1 MTTEPAASSRRS
13 ASLGRKV
20 TEDLLYLG
28 CQAFAL
34 ETGVRTLARSGELD
48 SALAGF
54 RIDVRS
60 TVVARAMRQLPGGRG
75 DLCFPGPL
83 SPGPSLAFG
92 ATPLEFL
99 RHAARRGTSPAATRS
114 GGLTWTD
121 HRRGLLGW
129 GGPRGV
135 MTQVLAGAA
144 FAFRQRGEDRAALVF
159 EECSAVDTGGWHE
172 GINLAGALRAPLIVV
187 LDAGSR
193 GRDTRTTAV
202 YEVARSYGIALTE
215 VADEPHHD
223 LFRAVAL
230 ARRRTVDGGG
240 PVLIELK
247 TRSGTDRWAGHND
260 FTAWAVREGGLSR
273 SHRSAIAKAAAA
285 GVEHAVDRIGK
296 EPGPDPHDA
305 LAPVHTGRDPWQPW
319 TRQEPPHPH
328 ATVAATVEGPH
339 VR

>member
-13 ASLGRKV
+13 APLGRKV

-28 CQAFAL
+28 YQALAL
-34 ETGVRTLARSGELD
+34 EAGVRTLARSGELD

-60 TVVARAMRQLPGGRG
+60 TVIARAMRQLPGGRG

-114 GGLTWTD
+114 GGLTWTE
-121 HRRGLLGW
+121 HGRGLLGW

-159 EECSAVDTGGWHE
+159 EEYSAVDTGSWHE
-172 GINLAGALRAPLIVV
+172 GINVAGALRAPLIVV

-193 GRDTRTTAV
+193 GRDTHATDVAK
-202 YEVARSYGIALTE
+202 VARSYGVALTE
-215 VADEPHHD
+215 VGDEPHYD

-230 ARRRTVDGGG
+230 ARRGAVDGGG

-247 TRSGTDRWAGHND
+247 APGADRWAGHRD
-260 FTAWAVREGGLSR
+260 FAAWAVREGGVSR
-273 SHRSAIAKAAAA
+273 SDRSAIARAAAA
-285 GVEHAVDRIGK
+285 GVDHAVDRIGK

-305 LAPVHTGRDPWQPW
+305 LAPVRTGCDPRQPW

-328 ATVAATVEGPH
+328 VAAVAAVEGSH

>member
-1 MTTEPAASSRRS
+1 MTTEPADSSRRS

-28 CQAFAL
+28 YQALAL
-34 ETGVRTLARSGELD
+34 EAGVRMLARSDELD
-48 SALAGF
+48 SALVDF
-54 RIDVRS
+54 HIDVRS
-60 TVVARAMRQLPGGRG
+60 TVIARAMRQLPGGRG
-75 DLCFPGPL
+75 DQCFPGPL

-121 HRRGLLGW
+121 YRRGLLGW

-159 EECSAVDTGGWHE
+159 EEISAVETGAWHE
-172 GINLAGALRAPLIVV
+172 GINLAGALGAPLIVV
-187 LDAGSR
+187 LDEGSR
-193 GRDTRTTAV
+193 GCDTHATDV
-202 YEVARSYGIALTE
+202 YEVARSYGIPFTM
-215 VADEPHHD
+215 VADESHHD

-230 ARRRTVDGGG
+230 ARRRAVDGGG

-247 TRSGTDRWAGHND
+247 TRSGADRWAGHND
-260 FTAWAVREGGLSR
+260 FAAWAVRDGGLSR
-273 SHRSAIAKAAAA
+273 SDRSAIAKAAAA

-296 EPGPDPHDA
+296 EPGPDPRDA
-305 LAPVHTGRDPWQPW
+305 LAPVRTGREPGQPW
-319 TRQEPPHPH
+319 TRQEPPHPQ
-328 ATVAATVEGPH
+328 ATMAATVEGAH